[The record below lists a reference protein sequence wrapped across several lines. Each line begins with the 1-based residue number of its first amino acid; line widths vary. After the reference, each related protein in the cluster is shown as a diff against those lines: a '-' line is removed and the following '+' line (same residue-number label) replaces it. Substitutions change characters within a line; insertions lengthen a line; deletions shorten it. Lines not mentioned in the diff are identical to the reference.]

1 MQEKI
6 QSIFLDFEIIAFEL
20 VPLTNS
26 LKILDTPKREFFE
39 LIFFLNDQKIWQ
51 KFCQADLTSFS
62 DPLTCWLCISV
73 LTQGFLGSKVTRLFS
88 VNNFRDKYS
97 LRLIF
102 FFKVLWMICRFWKCR
117 KTIRKDFLVLR

>member
-26 LKILDTPKREFFE
+26 LKILDTPKTEFFE

-51 KFCQADLTSFS
+51 KFCRADLRSVL
-62 DPLTCWLCISV
+62 DAITCWLSTSV
-73 LTQGFLGSKVTRLFS
+73 LTRGFLG
-88 VNNFRDKYS
+88 
-97 LRLIF
+97 I
-102 FFKVLWMICRFWKCR
+102 
-117 KTIRKDFLVLR
+117 

>member
-39 LIFFLNDQKIWQ
+39 LIFFLNDQKNMTKILPSRFNQ
-51 KFCQADLTSFS
+51 FFGPFNMLTVYKCSDTGLFRHLSNPAFFS
-62 DPLTCWLCISV
+62 
-73 LTQGFLGSKVTRLFS
+73 Q
-88 VNNFRDKYS
+88 
-97 LRLIF
+97 
-102 FFKVLWMICRFWKCR
+102 
-117 KTIRKDFLVLR
+117 